1 VKKMPDIDIDFA
13 NRSNL
18 LNLLEHRVAILENGK
33 SHNSGVYFTE
43 IPYDPSTNR
52 ATIDYKEAESRG
64 YFKIDCL
71 NVSIY
76 QNIKSLEHL
85 RKLTDTPPMWELLEH
100 PEFVNKVFHINGH
113 SDILIKMKP
122 KTLTELAA
130 VLAMIRPA
138 KRHLIGKDWDTV
150 MEQVWT
156 RPDGDEYYFKK
167 SHAVGYAMA
176 VVVHMNLI
184 CEEITG

>member
-1 VKKMPDIDIDFA
+1 MDIDIDFA

-18 LNLLEHRVAILENGK
+18 LNLLKHRVATLENGK
-33 SHNSGVYFTE
+33 PHNSGVYFTE

-52 ATIDYKEAESRG
+52 ATIDYKEAEDRG

-71 NVSIY
+71 NVSVY
-76 QNIKSLEHL
+76 QNVKSLEHL
-85 RKLTDTPPMWELLEH
+85 QKLMDSPPMWELLEH
-100 PEFVNKVFHINGH
+100 PEFVNKVFHISGH
-113 SDILIKMKP
+113 SDILSIMKP
-122 KTLTELAA
+122 TSLIELAA

-138 KRHLIGKDWDTV
+138 KRHLVGKDWKTV

-156 RPDGDEYYFKK
+156 RPTTDDYYFKK
-167 SHAVGYAMA
+167 SHAVSYAMV

-184 CEEITG
+184 CEEMLA